1 MRMVSIG
8 RVGLALMLAAVT
20 TVAPAR
26 LAAQA
31 SDPAPN
37 VPPRTIIA
45 INPFLPL
52 AGYFQAELE
61 TKLRDNLA
69 VAVSGSHTKLDDSYT
84 SVDTKLRLY
93 PQEKGLEGFAIA
105 AGLGYGRI
113 SDVSSYY
120 CPELGPCTETRRAA
134 SGPTFSVETH
144 YQWLL
149 GRSRHTAV
157 AIGGGVKRYYVDDQP
172 QGFEVFTEYVPT
184 LRLTIGYAFR

>member
-31 SDPAPN
+31 SDPAPK

-69 VAVSGSHTKLDDSYT
+69 VAVSGSHTKLDDTYT

-120 CPELGPCTETRRAA
+120 GPELGPCTETRRAA